1 MIGNSSD
8 ESVKGEGIVIE
19 EMVIGMITETDQA
32 KGVEV
37 ILAEETEEDEDVLS
51 DIWAAGKP
59 ETKYEDE
66 NICC

>member
-1 MIGNSSD
+1 MIG
-8 ESVKGEGIVIE
+8 
-19 EMVIGMITETDQA
+19 EMIIGMITEMDQA

-37 ILAEETEEDEDVLS
+37 ILAEETEEDEDVPS
-51 DIWAAGKP
+51 DIWATGKP